1 VLALLALL
9 LGAGLADCRGSRP
22 PRLVLLV
29 VIDTL
34 RADHLGCYGYAA
46 IETPVLDRLAREGTL
61 YEQAVTAVPVTLPA
75 IATILTGV
83 YPLQHG
89 IRDNGPYAL
98 GDAWTTLAESF
109 RTAGYATGA
118 FVSADVLAK
127 DHRLTQGFDR
137 YDDDLTAPFEVY
149 DPMLVPFRDERQGIE
164 RRADATV
171 DRALAWARDQ
181 RGRPT
186 FLFVHVFDPHLP
198 RDPVPEFRERYAG
211 RPYDGEIAFTDRELG
226 RLFAGLRESWR
237 AREILTLVVAD
248 HGEGLQDHEEEFH
261 GDLLF
266 DETVRVP
273 LILQGPG
280 VGRGLRIG
288 ELARTIDIAPT
299 LCALAN
305 LPALAAS
312 PGAVLPGVSARA
324 ARAARAA
331 APADRPAGRGVACL
345 ETFRPRF
352 AHGWCELR
360 GLRTTRWKLIAG
372 PEVELYDIAADP
384 HERRDLAAQEPGVR
398 DSLLA
403 HMEAA
408 ARASLALGARGAS
421 PVSLTPEAL
430 ERLRSLGYIGET
442 AAPPAPAD
450 SLAIRVYPPA
460 ERGPAIGLADPR
472 AAIAAYNRR
481 LMARS
486 YEKAGQLALDRG
498 DPAEAR
504 RCFTQAIAAD
514 SAYAGDAQL
523 RRRLAEIPRSASPR

>member
-1 VLALLALL
+1 M
-9 LGAGLADCRGSRP
+9 
-22 PRLVLLV
+22 
-29 VIDTL
+29 
-34 RADHLGCYGYAA
+34 
-46 IETPVLDRLAREGTL
+46 
-61 YEQAVTAVPVTLPA
+61 PVTLPA
-75 IATILTGV
+75 VATILTGV

-127 DHRLTQGFDR
+127 DHRLTQGFDH

-149 DPMLVPFRDERQGIE
+149 DPMLVPFRDERQGLE

-181 RGRPT
+181 RGAPA
-186 FLFVHVFDPHLP
+186 FLCVHLFDPHLP
-198 RDPVPEFRERYAG
+198 RDPVPEFRERYPG

-226 RLFAGLRESWR
+226 RLLAGLRANWR

-266 DETVRVP
+266 EETMRVP

-280 VGRGLRIG
+280 IDRGRRVD

-299 LCALAN
+299 LCALAR
-305 LPALAAS
+305 LPAPMGS
-312 PGAVLPGVSARA
+312 SGAVLPGVRGRRAADDPPVGPAHARA
-324 ARAARAA
+324 AY
-331 APADRPAGRGVACL
+331 L

-360 GLRTTRWKLIAG
+360 GLRTARWKLIAG
-372 PEVELYDIAADP
+372 PAVELYDLAADP
-384 HERRDLAAQEPGVR
+384 REQRDLAAHEPGVR

-403 HMEAA
+403 LMDAV
-408 ARASLALGARGAS
+408 ARASLELGAHGAS
-421 PVSLTPEAL
+421 RVQLTPEAI
-430 ERLRSLGYIGET
+430 ERLRSLGYVGET
-442 AAPPAPAD
+442 PLPPAPAD

-460 ERGPAIGLADPR
+460 ARGAALGLADPR
-472 AAIAAYNRR
+472 TALAAYNRR

-498 DPAEAR
+498 DLVEAR

-523 RRRLAEIPRSASPR
+523 RRRLAEVPGPASPRRQVPD